1 MRAMASL
8 WTASYS
14 LERWEISITDMP
26 VPAKSISSAC
36 ARSRAGSG
44 SPAGPA

>member
-1 MRAMASL
+1 MSAMASL

-26 VPAKSISSAC
+26 VSSKSSSSAW